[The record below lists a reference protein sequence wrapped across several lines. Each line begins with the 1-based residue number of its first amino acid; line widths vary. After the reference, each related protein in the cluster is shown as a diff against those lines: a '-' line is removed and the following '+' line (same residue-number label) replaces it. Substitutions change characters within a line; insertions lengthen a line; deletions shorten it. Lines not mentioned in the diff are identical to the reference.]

1 MTAADRNTGMHSC
14 RFNMSAIFW
23 ILISALASI
32 RLLNVIHDS
41 VVVAGFVLFKPI
53 RFFKNKEQKGEFLSL
68 KKNILSLVSA

>member
-1 MTAADRNTGMHSC
+1 MNSEIKVSFHSFGLNFC
-14 RFNMSAIFW
+14 QRDSRDARAI
-23 ILISALASI
+23 A
-32 RLLNVIHDS
+32 

>member
-1 MTAADRNTGMHSC
+1 VG
-14 RFNMSAIFW
+14 SA
-23 ILISALASI
+23 
-32 RLLNVIHDS
+32 